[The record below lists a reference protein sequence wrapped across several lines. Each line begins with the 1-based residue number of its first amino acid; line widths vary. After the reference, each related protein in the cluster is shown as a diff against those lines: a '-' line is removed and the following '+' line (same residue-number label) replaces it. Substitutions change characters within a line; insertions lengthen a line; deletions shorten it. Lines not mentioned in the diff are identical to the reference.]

1 MDWDRFSGFVG
12 EGTYVIINRAS
23 LTALEARSLANG
35 SGCQEGLIFGTPESA
50 NGPRFWVID
59 KGMLAT
65 EKGKMAVF
73 RSVQYPGSVLDL
85 DRGDASNGTAVS
97 LRPER
102 RMDEH
107 REPQQW
113 LLQVQ
118 R

>member
-35 SGCQEGLIFGTPESA
+35 SGCDVQGFAHCPHNLAQLWNIRGATKGCGMYYVENVREKAKLTATGQEGLIFGTPESA

-65 EKGKMAVF
+65 EKGKMAV
-73 RSVQYPGSVLDL
+73 
-85 DRGDASNGTAVS
+85 
-97 LRPER
+97 
-102 RMDEH
+102 
-107 REPQQW
+107 
-113 LLQVQ
+113 
-118 R
+118 